1 MNLLKAIVNNK
12 VTTIV
17 DVRSRAEFNSEH
29 ISGSKNIPLDEVA
42 DRLPEFQNMQKPVVL
57 YCRSGNRSG
66 MAISLLQQ
74 YGITNLF
81 NGGSIDNMKT
91 LMN

>member
-1 MNLLKAIVNNK
+1 MHAIVNNRA
-12 VTTIV
+12 TTIV

-74 YGITNLF
+74 YGIPYLY
-81 NGGSIDNMKT
+81 NGGSIDNMKV